1 MEAAAWGPVERKQHG
16 HLLYW
21 EDIVK
26 TLVPPPHLLYG
37 QHNVTNMTNMTDKTK
52 ITNMTNMTDM
62 TNMTL
67 VTYCTGKILSR
78 LWSLLLTCYM
88 VNII

>member
-26 TLVPPPHLLYG
+26 TLVPPPHLLHG
-37 QHNVTNMTNMTDKTK
+37 QHNV
-52 ITNMTNMTDM
+52 TNMTNMTDM

-78 LWSLLLTCYM
+78 LWFLLLTCYM
-88 VNII
+88 VNIM

>member
-26 TLVPPPHLLYG
+26 TLVPPPHLLYD
-37 QHNVTNMTNMTDKTK
+37 QHNVTNMTYMTDKT
-52 ITNMTNMTDM
+52 NN
-62 TNMTL
+62 
-67 VTYCTGKILSR
+67 
-78 LWSLLLTCYM
+78 
-88 VNII
+88 

>member
-26 TLVPPPHLLYG
+26 TLVPPPHLLHV
-37 QHNVTNMTNMTDKTK
+37 QHNVTNMTNMTDKTNM
-52 ITNMTNMTDM
+52 TNKTNMTDM

-67 VTYCTGKILSR
+67 VTYCSGKILSR
-78 LWSLLLTCYM
+78 LWFIFLTCYM
-88 VNII
+88 VNIM

>member
-26 TLVPPPHLLYG
+26 TLVPPPHLLHG

-52 ITNMTNMTDM
+52 ITNMT
-62 TNMTL
+62 L
-67 VTYCTGKILSR
+67 VTCLTGKILSR
-78 LWSLLLTCYM
+78 HPSPHRRVLLLLLSRSEITK
-88 VNII
+88 

>member
-26 TLVPPPHLLYG
+26 TLVPPPHLLHG
-37 QHNVTNMTNMTDKTK
+37 QHNVTNMTNMTLLSWNSGSTA
-52 ITNMTNMTDM
+52 
-62 TNMTL
+62 
-67 VTYCTGKILSR
+67 VTESNKR
-78 LWSLLLTCYM
+78 LPK
-88 VNII
+88 